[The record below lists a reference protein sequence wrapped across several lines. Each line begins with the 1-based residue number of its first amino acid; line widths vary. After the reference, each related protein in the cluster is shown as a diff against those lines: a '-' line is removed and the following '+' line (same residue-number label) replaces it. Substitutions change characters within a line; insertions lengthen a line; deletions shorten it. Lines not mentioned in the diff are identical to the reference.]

1 MGSTSVMHINFLPPA
16 AITVLAAT
24 GLRAW
29 LRLTSG
35 MPVSNQ
41 QHGHKQNCVAGAS
54 QPVPRFGQHWGA
66 VGFQGDDPATD
77 LRGVG
82 MLGLLQLLY
91 LPHHSAAAA
100 QKLYQLST
108 R

>member
-1 MGSTSVMHINFLPPA
+1 
-16 AITVLAAT
+16 
-24 GLRAW
+24 
-29 LRLTSG
+29 
-35 MPVSNQ
+35 
-41 QHGHKQNCVAGAS
+41 
-54 QPVPRFGQHWGA
+54 

-91 LPHHSAAAA
+91 LHHHSAAAA
-100 QKLYQLST
+100 QKLYTLSV